1 MEGRKQSGLVKKKR
15 WRAANNKRKR
25 KDHKKAN
32 GQTVDIDEHFDV
44 GGEKLMHPGDPAG
57 SANQIVKCRCTMQAV
72 FDEGNSSDLV
82 SGLNKEA
89 QNVYTTAMHLK
100 MTYTQ

>member
-1 MEGRKQSGLVKKKR
+1 
-15 WRAANNKRKR
+15 
-25 KDHKKAN
+25 
-32 GQTVDIDEHFDV
+32 
-44 GGEKLMHPGDPAG
+44 MHPGDPAG
-57 SANQIVKCRCTMQAV
+57 SANQIVKCRCRMQAV
-72 FDEGNSSDLV
+72 FDEGNSSDLM